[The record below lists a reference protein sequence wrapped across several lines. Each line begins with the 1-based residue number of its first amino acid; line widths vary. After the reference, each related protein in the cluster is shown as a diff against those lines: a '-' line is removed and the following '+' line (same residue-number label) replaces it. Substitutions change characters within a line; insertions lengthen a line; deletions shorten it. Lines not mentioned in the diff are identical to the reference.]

1 MSEHKT
7 ISYRGDIDGLRAVA
21 VLAVLLFHAQ
31 LGGFGGGFVGVD
43 VFFVISGF
51 LITTILID
59 DPSIVSFYQRRARRI
74 LPALFALIAVVLAV
88 GLWIM
93 LPHDLV
99 GLAKSV
105 IATLLFGSNVWFWR
119 QAGYFATETELWPM
133 LHTWSLGVEE
143 QFYIVF
149 PLIVRVVRRWP
160 RRWLATLFV
169 MMAVV
174 SLAACMFAMD
184 HAKPVLAFYLAP
196 TRAWELLVGSILGTG
211 AIPVIANRA
220 ARGLVAAVGLAA
232 ILGAILF
239 YTPETPFP
247 GIGALPPVIGSA
259 LVIWAGQGGGS
270 AVGSALGARPLRLIG
285 LISYSLYL
293 WHWPI
298 LAFARYVAV
307 RPLTRPEALAALAAS
322 FVAATVSWRYI
333 ERPVRRGP
341 SDRAVWLLSLGGIGA
356 LFALGMLVVRGGGY
370 PARVAPVVAALN
382 AEEGEDWRCPVTT
395 MIPLGGFYACP
406 IALPNS
412 RTEDAQ
418 VVLWGDSHA
427 QMYEPALVAAL
438 GGRGALLVNVNG
450 CAPVLGDG
458 VTPTCG
464 AIQRGNY
471 AQIVKL
477 PARTV
482 VLAQNWPQY
491 RDEAGVRLG
500 RLVRPDERYR
510 DGIRRLRA
518 LVAGLRGAGK
528 RVVIVAPVAL
538 PGYNLASVAARDL
551 AFHGRIKTMTGV
563 TRAAYLAEYANV
575 LAAMHDL
582 ARQPGVAVVR
592 VDRIACDAT
601 ACRFVQDGR
610 AVFADHG
617 HYTARFAA
625 RFAPLFAQ
633 SLAEAESPPGLRAR

>member
-1 MSEHKT
+1 MTAGHKA

-31 LGGFGGGFVGVD
+31 FGEFGGGFVGVD

-74 LPALFALIAVVLAV
+74 LPALFALIVAVLAV

-99 GLAKSV
+99 ALAKSA
-105 IATLLFGSNVWFWR
+105 IAALLFGSNVWFWR

-149 PLIVRVVRRWP
+149 PLIVRVVRHWP
-160 RRWLATLFV
+160 RRR
-169 MMAVV
+169 
-174 SLAACMFAMD
+174 LAALFAVLAAASFAGCVFTMD

-196 TRAWELLVGSILGTG
+196 TRAWELLAGSILATG
-211 AIPVIANRA
+211 AVPIITSRA
-220 ARGLVAAVGLAA
+220 LRSPIAAVGLAA
-232 ILGAILF
+232 IVGAILF
-239 YTPETPFP
+239 YTPGTPFP
-247 GIGALPPVIGSA
+247 GVGALLPVIGSA
-259 LVIWAGQGGGS
+259 LIIWAGQGGES
-270 AVGSALGARPLRLIG
+270 AVGAALAARPLRLIG

-307 RPLTRPEALAALAAS
+307 RPLTHVETFAALAAS
-322 FVAATVSWRYI
+322 FVAATLSWRYV
-333 ERPVRRGP
+333 ERPARRGL
-341 SDRAVWLLSLGGIGA
+341 SDRTVWFMSLGGIVA
-356 LFALGMLVVRGGGY
+356 LVAAGMLVVLGDGY
-370 PARVAPVVAALN
+370 PGRVAPAVAALN

-395 MIPLGGFYACP
+395 MIPLGAFYACP
-406 IALPNS
+406 IALPS
-412 RTEDAQ
+412 RHVADAQ

-438 GGRGALLVNVNG
+438 GGRGGLLVNVNG

-458 VTPTCG
+458 PTPACG
-464 AIQRGNY
+464 ALQRGNY
-471 AQIVKL
+471 AQIAKL
-477 PARTV
+477 PASTI

-500 RLVRPDERYR
+500 RTVRPDERYQ

-551 AFHGRIKTMTGV
+551 AFHGRITTRTGIP
-563 TRAAYLAEYANV
+563 RAAYLAEYANV
-575 LAAMHDL
+575 LAAMDDL
-582 ARQPGVAVVR
+582 ARLPGVAVVR
-592 VDRIACDAT
+592 VDSIACDASV
-601 ACRFVQDGR
+601 CRFVQGGR

-617 HYTARFAA
+617 HYTARYAAKFAL
-625 RFAPLFAQ
+625 LFARGLDQ
-633 SLAEAESPPGLRAR
+633 AEVR